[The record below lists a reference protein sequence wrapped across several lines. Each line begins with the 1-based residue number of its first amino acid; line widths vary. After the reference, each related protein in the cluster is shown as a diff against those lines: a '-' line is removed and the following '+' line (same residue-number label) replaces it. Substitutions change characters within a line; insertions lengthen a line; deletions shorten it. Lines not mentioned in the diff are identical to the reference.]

1 MIVQDKLENMEYF
14 GAFQFFK
21 EEAEKSLAKYPGVTS
36 MMKPVFG
43 NTTWGFND
51 HYLSDGDWIVT
62 DDQGNRKIYSDKKF
76 KELFS
81 CEDEDKDIFRQI
93 PFKYVAIQFNK
104 KEVEKCGLIRFPMLE
119 KKIDTSETNVHY
131 ENVRRTD
138 FFGRLF
144 NLYTTEKQAD
154 EKKTC
159 YYQLKKHPSNVR
171 SVVHDGDWV
180 VTDKEGK
187 SEIYSPDEFYHLF
200 DKVSEG
206 KHGR

>member
-14 GAFQFFK
+14 GAVQFF
-21 EEAEKSLAKYPGVTS
+21 EEKANKSLAKYPGVKLITD
-36 MMKPVFG
+36 PVFR
-43 NTTWGFND
+43 NTCWRLND
-51 HYLSDGDWIVT
+51 DEALSDGDWIVT
-62 DDQGNRKIYSDKKF
+62 DSQGNRKIYSNNQF

-81 CEDEDKDIFRQI
+81 CEDEGKNFFRQV

-104 KEVEKCGLIRFPMLE
+104 KEVEKYGLIRFPMLE

-131 ENVRRTD
+131 ENVKRTD

-206 KHGR
+206 K

>member
-1 MIVQDKLENMEYF
+1 MIVQDKPENMEYF
-14 GAFQFFK
+14 GAVQFFK
-21 EEAEKSLAKYPGVTS
+21 EKANKSLAKYPGVKVITN
-36 MMKPVFG
+36 PVFR
-43 NTTWGFND
+43 NTCWMLND
-51 HYLSDGDWIVT
+51 DEALSDGDWIVT
-62 DDQGNRKIYSDKKF
+62 DDQGNRKIYSDKKL

-104 KEVEKCGLIRFPMLE
+104 KEVEKYGLIRFPMLE

-131 ENVRRTD
+131 ENIKRTD
-138 FFGRLF
+138 FFGNLF

-171 SVVHDGDWV
+171 SVVHDGDWI

-187 SEIYSPDEFYHLF
+187 SEIYSPDEFHHLF
-200 DKVSEG
+200 DKVPEE
-206 KHGR
+206 K

>member
-14 GAFQFFK
+14 GAVQFFK
-21 EEAEKSLAKYPGVTS
+21 EKANKSLAKYPGVTS

-104 KEVEKCGLIRFPMLE
+104 KEVEKYGLIRFPMLT
-119 KKIDTSETNVHY
+119 KKVNFTVGELHYKNVK
-131 ENVRRTD
+131 RTD
-138 FFGRLF
+138 FFGKLF
-144 NLYTTEKQAD
+144 NMYTTEKQPTMKA
-154 EKKTC
+154 EV
-159 YYQLKKHPSNVR
+159 YYQLKDNTPNIRK
-171 SVVHDGDWV
+171 VVHDGDWI

-187 SEIYSPDEFYHLF
+187 SEIYSPDEFRHLF
-200 DKVSEG
+200 DKASED
-206 KHGR
+206 K